1 MRKRRSVPMLMEELA
16 GASAIPLPILAL
28 RLAGAAILC
37 AVIGFE
43 REATDHTA
51 GLRTHMLVGVAA
63 AVFALI
69 TLHLIDDYG
78 GSADAIRLDPMR
90 LVEAVTQGVA
100 FLVAGMIF
108 MSRGKVHNLT
118 TGAGLWLAGGIG
130 LAAGLGYWAIAA
142 LTAAL
147 GLVIVGLLRQFY
159 HE

>member
-1 MRKRRSVPMLMEELA
+1 MLLEEFA
-16 GASAIPLPILAL
+16 RTSTMPLPILAL
-28 RLAGAAILC
+28 RLTGAALLC

-43 REATDHTA
+43 REASDHTA
-51 GLRTHMLVGVAA
+51 GLRTHMLVGVASA
-63 AVFALI
+63 AFALI

-78 GSADAIRLDPMR
+78 DPSDAIRLDPIR

-108 MSRGKVHNLT
+108 MSQGKVHNLT

-130 LAAGLGYWAIAA
+130 LAVGLGFWAIAA
-142 LTAAL
+142 LTAVL

>member
-1 MRKRRSVPMLMEELA
+1 MLIEEFA
-16 GASAIPLPILAL
+16 RTSAMPLPILAL
-28 RLAGAAILC
+28 RLAGAALLC
-37 AVIGFE
+37 AIIGFE

-69 TLHLIDDYG
+69 TLHMIDGYG
-78 GSADAIRLDPMR
+78 DPSDAIRLDPIR

-108 MSRGKVHNLT
+108 MSGGKVHNLT

-130 LAAGLGYWAIAA
+130 LATGLGFWTIAA
-142 LTAAL
+142 LATAL

-159 HE
+159 DS

>member
-1 MRKRRSVPMLMEELA
+1 M
-16 GASAIPLPILAL
+16 PLPILAL
-28 RLAGAAILC
+28 RLFGAGILC
-37 AVIGFE
+37 AIIGFE

-69 TLHLIDDYG
+69 TLHIIEGHGDP
-78 GSADAIRLDPMR
+78 SDAIRLDPIR

-130 LAAGLGYWAIAA
+130 LAAGLGFWAIAA
-142 LTAAL
+142 LATVF
-147 GLVIVGLLRQFY
+147 GLVITGLLRQFY
-159 HE
+159 DT

>member
-1 MRKRRSVPMLMEELA
+1 MLIEELT
-16 GASAIPLPILAL
+16 GASAVPLPILAL
-28 RLAGAAILC
+28 RLTGAAILC

-63 AVFALI
+63 AAFALI
-69 TLHLIDDYG
+69 TLHIIDGYG
-78 GSADAIRLDPMR
+78 DPSDAIRLDPIR

-108 MSRGKVHNLT
+108 MSKGRVHNLT

-130 LAAGLGYWAIAA
+130 LAAGLGFWAIAA
-142 LTAAL
+142 LASVL
-147 GLVIVGLLRQFY
+147 GLVISGLLRQFY
-159 HE
+159 HDAGA

>member
-1 MRKRRSVPMLMEELA
+1 MLIEELTRTA
-16 GASAIPLPILAL
+16 GIPLPILAL

-69 TLHLIDDYG
+69 TLHMIDGYG
-78 GSADAIRLDPMR
+78 DPSDAIRLDPIR

-108 MSRGKVHNLT
+108 MSGGKVHNLT

-130 LAAGLGYWAIAA
+130 LATGLGFWTIAA
-142 LTAAL
+142 LATAL

-159 HE
+159 DT